1 MILYIILFC
10 YNHILITFQYNLNW
24 LDKEF
29 DSIYWRHFLKVIFL
43 SMSVDVAAVKRKAS
57 AIGSL
62 VFIIIDVFL

>member
-1 MILYIILFC
+1 MILYLILFS
-10 YNHILITFQYNLNW
+10 YNHILITFHYNLNW

-29 DSIYWRHFLKVIFL
+29 DSIYWRHFLKFIFL